1 MIDINLI
8 RREPDVVRRSLTRR
22 NELADVVDTILALDI
37 GRRSNIA
44 EADTLRASRND
55 ASKAIGA
62 LMQAGDG
69 PQAEAQ
75 KQAVREIGDR
85 LKALADALRV
95 LDERTSEFML
105 GMPNIASDEVPDGPD
120 DSGNVIVWEEGE
132 RRSYD
137 FRLKPHWELSESL
150 GITDFERGAKISGR
164 MFYVL
169 GETGARLQRAL
180 VGYML
185 DLHRDQHGYREWGV
199 PFLVLRDAM
208 IGSSNLPK
216 FADALY
222 HDQEED
228 LWLIPTAEVPL
239 TNLHREEILEPG
251 TLPLKY
257 MAHTPCF
264 RKESAA
270 AGQQVRGLKRVHQFE
285 KVEMYQFVEP
295 ETSMAALDSIIE
307 SAADVIRGLG
317 LPFHLLQ
324 QCAGDLSFASTKSY
338 DLEIYTPASEEWLEV
353 SSISNC
359 IDFQARRANVRFRSE
374 AGGRVELVHTL
385 NGSGLAIPRVI
396 IAILETC
403 QQADGSVRVPDVLV
417 PYLGGQSVLEP
428 VG

>member
-69 PQAEAQ
+69 AQAEAQ

-95 LDERTSEFML
+95 LDERTSELML
-105 GMPNIASDEVPDGPD
+105 AMPNIASDEVPDGPD
-120 DSGNVIVWEEGE
+120 DSGNVVVWEEGE

-185 DLHRDQHGYREWGV
+185 DLHRDQHGYREWGL

-295 ETSMAALDSIIE
+295 ETSMAALHSIIE

-359 IDFQARRANVRFRSE
+359 TDFQARRANVRFRGE

-417 PYLGGQSVLEP
+417 PYLGGQSVLVP

>member
-150 GITDFERGAKISGR
+150 GITDFEGFHTRRI
-164 MFYVL
+164 YN
-169 GETGARLQRAL
+169 L
-180 VGYML
+180 VTKT
-185 DLHRDQHGYREWGV
+185 RSV
-199 PFLVLRDAM
+199 
-208 IGSSNLPK
+208 
-216 FADALY
+216 DALCT
-222 HDQEED
+222 H
-228 LWLIPTAEVPL
+228 
-239 TNLHREEILEPG
+239 
-251 TLPLKY
+251 
-257 MAHTPCF
+257 
-264 RKESAA
+264 
-270 AGQQVRGLKRVHQFE
+270 
-285 KVEMYQFVEP
+285 
-295 ETSMAALDSIIE
+295 
-307 SAADVIRGLG
+307 
-317 LPFHLLQ
+317 
-324 QCAGDLSFASTKSY
+324 
-338 DLEIYTPASEEWLEV
+338 
-353 SSISNC
+353 
-359 IDFQARRANVRFRSE
+359 
-374 AGGRVELVHTL
+374 
-385 NGSGLAIPRVI
+385 PRI
-396 IAILETC
+396 IAIIEGYLQSQIQLSSATGITLFPNETS
-403 QQADGSVRVPDVLV
+403 QSLHQDDSVYPLPRPHQPLMVGTLWAIDAYTVANGGTALIPSSHTATEEQVPQESPGSKSVPGSLVSPWSTYPLSLSSPSNECDAPGYRSYRRPDCGPRHKYRDPAAPGYNSRQVPAWRVFPESYPTYHPRPAVCRAPSHGHCERKKAPAKTSPDPGVVRRQLF
-417 PYLGGQSVLEP
+417 SS
-428 VG
+428 